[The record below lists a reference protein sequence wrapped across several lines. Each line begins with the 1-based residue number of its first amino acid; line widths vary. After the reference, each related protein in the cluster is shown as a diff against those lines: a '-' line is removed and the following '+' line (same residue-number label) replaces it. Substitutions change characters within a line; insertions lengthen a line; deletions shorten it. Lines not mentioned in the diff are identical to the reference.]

1 MKIFKGILSAM
12 IMFIFGVEVGGFGV
26 WYITMKAI
34 NEPRRLSRYTDDYSK
49 KIIATILKQ

>member
-26 WYITMKAI
+26 WYMVHHHESHK
-34 NEPRRLSRYTDDYSK
+34 
-49 KIIATILKQ
+49 

>member
-12 IMFIFGVEVGGFGV
+12 IMFIFGAEVGGFGV

-34 NEPRRLSRYTDDYSK
+34 NEPRRSSRSSRYTDDYSK
-49 KIIATILKQ
+49 R

>member
-1 MKIFKGILSAM
+1 MKIFKSILSAM

-34 NEPRRLSRYTDDYSK
+34 NEPRRSSRYTDDYSK
-49 KIIATILKQ
+49 R